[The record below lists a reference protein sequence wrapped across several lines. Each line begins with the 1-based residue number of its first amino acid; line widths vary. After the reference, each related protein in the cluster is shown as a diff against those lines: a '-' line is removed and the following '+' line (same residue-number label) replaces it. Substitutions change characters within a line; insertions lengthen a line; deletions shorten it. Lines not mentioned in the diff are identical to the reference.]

1 MDLVTFKHDK
11 ANDWLIDAN
20 GVYILS
26 DFSATNYVP
35 FDSENG
41 RIEKEKLSI
50 RDLADLKEKGF
61 TSAEIIDMH
70 KEGVI

>member
-11 ANDWLIDAN
+11 VNDWLIDAN
-20 GVYILS
+20 GTCIYS
-26 DFSATNYVP
+26 AFSTMKFVP

-70 KEGVI
+70 NSGVI